1 MANRCYRMKKECLPS
16 PPVRKRRMVTKTSGD
31 NKVERLEEKVD
42 GLVALL
48 KSVTQGTP
56 GSFNASSINPALE
69 SLIPASSESEAGGVI
84 ANNNHYVEY
93 PYHRSGATGRVEG
106 PFTPTASSSSRP
118 ESINQLPFLIYP
130 YLEPSAE
137 EAAAYLDRFRNE
149 FQGQLPFLQVSSS
162 MTAQKLRQESP
173 LLWLSI
179 MTVAST
185 RSTQK
190 IMLSKE
196 VSGVFGREAY
206 VEGTRN
212 MDFLLAVLVYTTWS
226 ISTSL
231 VQLAI
236 AILYD
241 LGLDKPPRQ
250 DPGVTIA
257 YELKGI
263 VKPSRFTRSPT
274 SEERRAFLGCFLIS
288 TVPPCWGK
296 GQSLPWTAY
305 FDECVHVLE
314 EQKEFPSDVL
324 LVRLVKM
331 HFLSE
336 NASDHSGLSTASGS
350 HTMRPQ
356 ATVYVK
362 SLEAQMLNLKSNIP
376 QELNT
381 NKVLLLE
388 IYSTELMIHTIA
400 LSPGVNTFPG
410 QPNQRFECTYACLQA
425 VKSWLDTFS
434 TIQPIELVG
443 FSSLM
448 YANMMRCVVEIYRLA
463 TCNHPEWD
471 RTLLHE
477 AVNVSRVFEEASNS
491 FDRVKE
497 VAGLDPDGSQA
508 QDSFSVMASKLRS
521 MKMSWD
527 AMPTLFTP
535 PSVNELET
543 FTSEFLDTWNW

>member
-1 MANRCYRMKKECLPS
+1 MKKECLPS
-16 PPVRKRRMVTKTSGD
+16 PPVRKRRMATKISGD

-48 KSVTQGTP
+48 KSVTQDAP
-56 GSFNASSINPALE
+56 SSFNASGINSVLG
-69 SLIPASSESEAGGVI
+69 SLIQASSSSEADGVI
-84 ANNNHYVEY
+84 ADNSQHVEY
-93 PYHRSGATGRVEG
+93 PYDRSGVNGRMEG
-106 PFTPTASSSSRP
+106 PFTPTASSSSRLK
-118 ESINQLPFLIYP
+118 STNQLPFLIHP

-137 EAAAYLDRFRNE
+137 EAAAYLVRFRNE
-149 FQGQLPFLQVSSS
+149 FQGHLPFLQVSSS
-162 MTAQKLRQESP
+162 MTAQQLRQESP

-185 RSTQK
+185 RSTQQ

-196 VSGVFGREAY
+196 VRGVFGREAY
-206 VEGTRN
+206 IEGTRN
-212 MDFLLAVLVYTTWS
+212 MDFLLAVLVYTTWDRHYCLDRS

-241 LGLDKPPRQ
+241 LGLDKPPPQ
-250 DPGVTIA
+250 DPGVTLA
-257 YELKGI
+257 YVLKGC
-263 VKPSRFTRSPT
+263 KLSQFTRSPT
-274 SEERRAFLGCFLIS
+274 SEERRALLGCFLIS
-288 TVPPCWGK
+288 TVPTSWGK
-296 GQSLPWTAY
+296 GQSLQWTAY

-314 EQKEFPSDVL
+314 EQKELASDLL
-324 LVRLVKM
+324 LVQLVNLRS
-331 HFLSE
+331 LSE
-336 NASDHSGLSTASGS
+336 NVSDHPGLSAASGI

-356 ATVYVK
+356 ATVYLK
-362 SLEAQMLNLKSNIP
+362 SLEARMRNLKSNIP
-376 QELNT
+376 QELNR
-381 NKVLLLE
+381 NRVLLLE
-388 IYSTELMIHTIA
+388 IYNTELMIHTIA

-410 QPNQRFECTYACLQA
+410 QPNQRFECIYACLQA

-434 TIQPIELVG
+434 MIQPVEFVG

-448 YANMMRCVVEIYRLA
+448 YANMMRCFIGIYRLA

-477 AVNVSRVFEEASNS
+477 AVNVSRAFEEASNS

-527 AMPTLFTP
+527 AMPTLLPP
-535 PSVNELET
+535 PSIDELEN